1 MSESTSTIP
10 FDLAGLDELARKASP
25 QLAKEVEADLSSSAE
40 ETPQP
45 EAVTPEPEVPEVAP
59 EPEQEEK
66 PEPVEN
72 ADSEPETSISDELEE
87 LNRQS
92 SEAKSKPAAVP
103 ETKPEEPVK
112 PAPVSQRDSDLN
124 LDTRQSAAM
133 HPKTKKIIE
142 ERNQKIIVERNKAE
156 ALAKEKEALAA
167 ELNKAR
173 DALKTGV
180 IPKETEEELAK
191 LRETVREFDIQRD
204 PSIQAKYDAPLSKN
218 QTRILDVLQSF
229 GVGKTADGKDDPEA
243 VAKLQREGLNFKTVT
258 PFIKKL
264 SEEGYE
270 EEAEQL
276 RELLRDN
283 IRIKSA
289 KESEISSWKTNFSA
303 KKEQSL
309 IEQRQNQEKTVSE
322 IREHSQ
328 RILNSDIAALSKD
341 LPYLQRPSEPLPTD
355 SAAVTKAK
363 QDSIAAYDAMA
374 KQISDSLSDLDSSK
388 ASPDKVAEIN
398 GRVSANAVQSIIFK
412 QHVLPRLMKDLADLR
427 ARNTELESKFGKI
440 KTAGTLSRA
449 HAAAASA
456 PAGAK
461 AALPESTEDAARQI
475 AKEMGVSID

>member
-1 MSESTSTIP
+1 M
-10 FDLAGLDELARKASP
+10 
-25 QLAKEVEADLSSSAE
+25 
-40 ETPQP
+40 
-45 EAVTPEPEVPEVAP
+45 
-59 EPEQEEK
+59 
-66 PEPVEN
+66 
-72 ADSEPETSISDELEE
+72 
-87 LNRQS
+87 
-92 SEAKSKPAAVP
+92 
-103 ETKPEEPVK
+103 
-112 PAPVSQRDSDLN
+112 
-124 LDTRQSAAM
+124 
-133 HPKTKKIIE
+133 
-142 ERNQKIIVERNKAE
+142 
-156 ALAKEKEALAA
+156 
-167 ELNKAR
+167 
-173 DALKTGV
+173 
-180 IPKETEEELAK
+180 
-191 LRETVREFDIQRD
+191 
-204 PSIQAKYDAPLSKN
+204 
-218 QTRILDVLQSF
+218 
-229 GVGKTADGKDDPEA
+229 
-243 VAKLQREGLNFKTVT
+243 
-258 PFIKKL
+258 
-264 SEEGYE
+264 
-270 EEAEQL
+270 
-276 RELLRDN
+276 
-283 IRIKSA
+283 
-289 KESEISSWKTNFSA
+289 
-303 KKEQSL
+303 
-309 IEQRQNQEKTVSE
+309 SE